1 MNSKT
6 NQYNN
11 NKLINNIKSNIT
23 KIIINRNNNNKQ
35 L

>member
-23 KIIINRNNNNKQ
+23 KIIINRNNNNK
-35 L
+35 